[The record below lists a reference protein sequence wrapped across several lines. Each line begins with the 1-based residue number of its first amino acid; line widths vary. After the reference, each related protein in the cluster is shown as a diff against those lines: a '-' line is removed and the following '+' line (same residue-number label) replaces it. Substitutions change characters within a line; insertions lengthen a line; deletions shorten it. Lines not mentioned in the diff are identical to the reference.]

1 MSVEAAIVGAGETPY
16 TRRPAPGASTESLLA
31 DAARRT
37 LASAGLEPRAVD
49 GLAVASFSLQPDH
62 AVDLAW
68 KLGLR
73 LRWLMD
79 DANGGASGLNM
90 LAHARRAIEAGDAA
104 RVLVLGGDLFTP
116 ESFRE
121 LLTNYNRTTRDEL
134 VPLGYGGPNELFAAL
149 TLRHMQATGLEE
161 SDYAQIPLAQR
172 AWAVGNPGA
181 LYREPLSLE
190 QYLAAPVVAEP
201 LRRFDCAPLA
211 AGADGV
217 VLASAG
223 AKAHVRIRS
232 IRAVYNHDGQG
243 GDGLATGLADEA
255 DGLYAEAGIG
265 PEDVDVVSVYDDYP
279 VMAAIQLAELGFAPS
294 GDLRRLL
301 HERIATRSLPVNT
314 SGGQLSAGQAGA
326 AGGLHGLVEVVRQ
339 LRGEAVG
346 RQVEGARR
354 AVVSGYGM
362 VLRSYGGCANAAVL
376 ERVAP

>member
-1 MSVEAAIVGAGETPY
+1 MSVEAAIVGVGESPY
-16 TRRPAPGASTESLLA
+16 SRRPPSGTSTESLLG
-31 DAARRT
+31 DAARRALT
-37 LASAGLEPRAVD
+37 SAGLESSAID

-90 LAHARRAIEAGDAA
+90 LAHARRAIEAGDASH
-104 RVLVLGGDLFTP
+104 VLVLAGDLLTR

-121 LLTNYNRTTRDEL
+121 LVGNYNRTTREQL
-134 VPLGYGGPNELFAAL
+134 VPLGYEGPNELFAAL
-149 TLRHMQATGLEE
+149 TRRHMEASGLEAA
-161 SDYAQIPLAQR
+161 DYAQIPLAQR
-172 AWAVGNPGA
+172 AWAAGNPGA

-201 LRRFDCAPLA
+201 LHRFDCAPLA
-211 AGADGV
+211 AGADAV
-217 VLASAG
+217 VLAAVGAG
-223 AKAHVRIRS
+223 AHVRIRS
-232 IRAVYNHDGQG
+232 LRAVYNHDGQA

-279 VMAAIQLAELGFAPS
+279 VMAAIQLAELGFAPD

-301 HERIATRSLPVNT
+301 HERIATRTLPVNT

-326 AGGLHGLVEVVRQ
+326 AGGLHGVVEVVRQ

-354 AVVSGYGM
+354 GVVSGYGM
-362 VLRSYGGCANAAVL
+362 VLLRYGGCANAAVL
-376 ERVAP
+376 ERW